1 MTESDPEAEG
11 QRRDDEGHEDY
22 GEHTHDGDL
31 SKGVKGWMTGYD
43 EGADANEHDERR
55 EHDRPSI
62 GGEHG
67 TMVFVLIER
76 ALCHEDGI
84 VVALAKDEG
93 AQDDVD
99 DIELNAQQR
108 HDAQYPQPTDG
119 HRQEGQQRQ
128 RQTAERGPEEEEHDA
143 GTRPAYVV
151 KVVGEMGGD
160 GGEEGGLSRGGIRGK
175 RKEERGRRN
184 V

>member
-1 MTESDPEAEG
+1 MVII
-11 QRRDDEGHEDY
+11 
-22 GEHTHDGDL
+22 L
-31 SKGVKGWMTGYD
+31 I
-43 EGADANEHDERR
+43 
-55 EHDRPSI
+55 DR
-62 GGEHG
+62 
-67 TMVFVLIER
+67 T
-76 ALCHEDGI
+76 LCHKDGI
-84 VVALAKDEG
+84 VVTLTKDEG

-108 HDAQYPQPTDG
+108 HDTQYPQPTDG
-119 HRQEGQQRQ
+119 HRQERQQRQ
-128 RQTAERGPEEEEHDA
+128 RQTAERSPKEEEHDA

-175 RKEERGRRN
+175 RKEEGGRRN

>member
-1 MTESDPEAEG
+1 MA
-11 QRRDDEGHEDY
+11 
-22 GEHTHDGDL
+22 
-31 SKGVKGWMTGYD
+31 GYD

-67 TMVFVLIER
+67 TMVLVLIDR
-76 ALCHEDGI
+76 ALGHEDGI
-84 VVALAKDEG
+84 VVTLAKDEG

-108 HDAQYPQPTDG
+108 HDTQYPQPTDG

-175 RKEERGRRN
+175 RKEKCLRQNQRQEYPPSSFLLPHSSK
-184 V
+184 